1 MNRKISLHG
10 RILASIENIENKTR
24 ELNYHLF
31 QVDVKA
37 QRVVSREL
45 DFLSG
50 ALGICPDGS
59 FQDVDPFLV
68 WNIIHNRVPELKE
81 KVMSSLF

>member
-10 RILASIENIENKTR
+10 RILASIENIENKTQ
-24 ELNYHLF
+24 ELDSHLSH
-31 QVDVKA
+31 VNVKA

-50 ALGICPDGS
+50 SLGICPDGS
-59 FQDVDPFLV
+59 FQDDRSSFG
-68 WNIIHNRVPELKE
+68 IEHNP
-81 KVMSSLF
+81 